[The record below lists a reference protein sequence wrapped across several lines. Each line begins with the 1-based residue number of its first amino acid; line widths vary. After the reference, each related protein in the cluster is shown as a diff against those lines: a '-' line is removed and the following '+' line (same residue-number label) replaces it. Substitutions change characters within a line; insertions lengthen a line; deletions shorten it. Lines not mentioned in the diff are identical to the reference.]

1 MRAASKRV
9 TRVILVLLIA
19 ASIIAAAQSTRPTGN
34 EQLVGDFF
42 PYESFAKLAMTR
54 MAVPGGQLS
63 VAIAPG
69 ETGLT
74 HEAILTWVK
83 QSVDAVASY
92 FGRLPDANSRLLI
105 VPTTGSGISGG
116 VTYGYGG
123 AASRIAI
130 GRNTTQA
137 QLARDWVLVHEL
149 THHGFPSVPDDQH
162 WMEEGMATY
171 VEPIARAQL
180 GQLSAQRVWGDMVDG
195 LPKGLPRDG
204 DEGLDRTHTWGRTYW
219 GGALFYLLA
228 DVEIRR
234 QTGNRRGLQDAL
246 RAVVAA
252 DGNISHSWPVAKIL
266 ATGDQGTGTHVLE
279 DLYAQLKEAPAPTD
293 LAELWQRL
301 GVKVQDGAVSFDDT
315 APLAAI
321 RRAIT
326 APAHPG

>member
-1 MRAASKRV
+1 
-9 TRVILVLLIA
+9 
-19 ASIIAAAQSTRPTGN
+19 
-34 EQLVGDFF
+34 
-42 PYESFAKLAMTR
+42 
-54 MAVPGGQLS
+54 
-63 VAIAPG
+63 
-69 ETGLT
+69 
-74 HEAILTWVK
+74 
-83 QSVDAVASY
+83 
-92 FGRLPDANSRLLI
+92 
-105 VPTTGSGISGG
+105 
-116 VTYGYGG
+116 
-123 AASRIAI
+123 
-130 GRNTTQA
+130 
-137 QLARDWVLVHEL
+137 
-149 THHGFPSVPDDQH
+149 
-162 WMEEGMATY
+162 MATY